1 MRERYGFA
9 EGLCPVAE
17 DASRRT
23 FALPFHTG
31 LDPADQERVV
41 EVLAG
46 ALGG

>member
-17 DASRRT
+17 SLARRT
-23 FALPFHTG
+23 HALPFHTG
-31 LDPADQERVV
+31 IDAGDQERVI

-46 ALGG
+46 ALA